1 MGSNPIRYSKICTG
15 SLAVKHRGIKTEF
28 SDIGNQLIRSALKY
42 YLSIDKGEPDMLPF
56 VFVIQFLGKLHE
68 TSESAYLFFEI
79 LIP

>member
-56 VFVIQFLGKLHE
+56 VFGKLRIFCAGDCFQWA
-68 TSESAYLFFEI
+68 SI
-79 LIP
+79 